1 MSSES
6 GGPSAAEAGR
16 RLDSGMDLSELETD
30 LLRRMTPAK
39 KLEVMTGLIRQA
51 YELKAAGIRARW
63 PDLPE
68 DEVRAR
74 TRTLVAGDRP

>member
-1 MSSES
+1 
-6 GGPSAAEAGR
+6 
-16 RLDSGMDLSELETD
+16 MDARELETD

-39 KLEVMTGLIRQA
+39 KLEVMTSLIRQA
-51 YELKAAGIRARW
+51 YELKAADVRARW

-74 TRTLVAGDRP
+74 TRTLVAGGRP